1 MILKLKYI
9 LKAAFLSQLLFSC
22 TERSLEPRP
31 EPEPVPIRLF
41 TGIRT
46 RATVDVFGDTPVC
59 VAYGVR
65 TGQYDGSWDGIATD
79 NEIRL
84 MPERY
89 YPSDGSALYLRGY
102 YPPAPL
108 TADGRLT
115 YRLTGEEDLMLTGEQ
130 NGSLSAPFG
139 ESDSQS
145 LLYRHLLTQ
154 LIFTLTVEAEDT
166 GALRV
171 RSLHLNGLTD
181 EVTLSLAEES
191 LLPGERTVSVPVDL
205 VLSVDDDRTHDREY
219 RALPVR
225 FEGGEGEGGTA
236 YTVRV
241 ELPDPVIPDPV
252 EIVAVATVGRWQ
264 EGDSG
269 SGELVD
275 NRSAETE
282 Q

>member
-130 NGSLSAPFG
+130 NGIAFRSFRGVRQPIAP
-139 ESDSQS
+139 
-145 LLYRHLLTQ
+145 
-154 LIFTLTVEAEDT
+154 
-166 GALRV
+166 
-171 RSLHLNGLTD
+171 
-181 EVTLSLAEES
+181 
-191 LLPGERTVSVPVDL
+191 VS
-205 VLSVDDDRTHDREY
+205 
-219 RALPVR
+219 
-225 FEGGEGEGGTA
+225 GTC
-236 YTVRV
+236 
-241 ELPDPVIPDPV
+241 
-252 EIVAVATVGRWQ
+252 
-264 EGDSG
+264 
-269 SGELVD
+269 
-275 NRSAETE
+275 
-282 Q
+282 

>member
-191 LLPGERTVSVPVDL
+191 LLPGERTVSVPVYEAGEEAEGLPFDGNKL
-205 VLSVDDDRTHDREY
+205 TLPGLSLIH
-219 RALPVR
+219 
-225 FEGGEGEGGTA
+225 
-236 YTVRV
+236 
-241 ELPDPVIPDPV
+241 I
-252 EIVAVATVGRWQ
+252 
-264 EGDSG
+264 
-269 SGELVD
+269 
-275 NRSAETE
+275 
-282 Q
+282 

>member
-145 LLYRHLLTQ
+145 FLYRHLLTQ

-191 LLPGERTVSVPVDL
+191 LLPGERTVSVPFMK
-205 VLSVDDDRTHDREY
+205 
-219 RALPVR
+219 RAKRRRAFRL
-225 FEGGEGEGGTA
+225 TA
-236 YTVRV
+236 T
-241 ELPDPVIPDPV
+241 
-252 EIVAVATVGRWQ
+252 
-264 EGDSG
+264 S
-269 SGELVD
+269 
-275 NRSAETE
+275 
-282 Q
+282 

>member
-130 NGSLSAPFG
+130 SGSLSAPFG
-139 ESDSQS
+139 ESDS
-145 LLYRHLLTQ
+145 
-154 LIFTLTVEAEDT
+154 
-166 GALRV
+166 
-171 RSLHLNGLTD
+171 
-181 EVTLSLAEES
+181 
-191 LLPGERTVSVPVDL
+191 
-205 VLSVDDDRTHDREY
+205 
-219 RALPVR
+219 
-225 FEGGEGEGGTA
+225 
-236 YTVRV
+236 
-241 ELPDPVIPDPV
+241 
-252 EIVAVATVGRWQ
+252 
-264 EGDSG
+264 
-269 SGELVD
+269 
-275 NRSAETE
+275 
-282 Q
+282 

>member
-108 TADGRLT
+108 TADGRTERIAFRSFRGVRQPIAPVSALADAT
-115 YRLTGEEDLMLTGEQ
+115 DLYTHGRGRRYRG
-130 NGSLSAPFG
+130 APRAVAP
-139 ESDSQS
+139 S
-145 LLYRHLLTQ
+145 
-154 LIFTLTVEAEDT
+154 
-166 GALRV
+166 
-171 RSLHLNGLTD
+171 
-181 EVTLSLAEES
+181 
-191 LLPGERTVSVPVDL
+191 ERTDGRGDPLLGRRV
-205 VLSVDDDRTHDREY
+205 
-219 RALPVR
+219 ALA
-225 FEGGEGEGGTA
+225 G
-236 YTVRV
+236 
-241 ELPDPVIPDPV
+241 
-252 EIVAVATVGRWQ
+252 
-264 EGDSG
+264 
-269 SGELVD
+269 
-275 NRSAETE
+275 
-282 Q
+282 

>member
-1 MILKLKYI
+1 MK
-9 LKAAFLSQLLFSC
+9 
-22 TERSLEPRP
+22 
-31 EPEPVPIRLF
+31 
-41 TGIRT
+41 
-46 RATVDVFGDTPVC
+46 
-59 VAYGVR
+59 
-65 TGQYDGSWDGIATD
+65 
-79 NEIRL
+79 
-84 MPERY
+84 
-89 YPSDGSALYLRGY
+89 PSA
-102 YPPAPL
+102 
-108 TADGRLT
+108 
-115 YRLTGEEDLMLTGEQ
+115 
-130 NGSLSAPFG
+130 
-139 ESDSQS
+139 
-145 LLYRHLLTQ
+145 
-154 LIFTLTVEAEDT
+154 TLTI
-166 GALRV
+166 
-171 RSLHLNGLTD
+171 
-181 EVTLSLAEES
+181 
-191 LLPGERTVSVPVDL
+191 DL

>member
-145 LLYRHLLTQ
+145 LLYRALADATDLYTHGRGRRYR
-154 LIFTLTVEAEDT
+154 
-166 GALRV
+166 GAPCAV
-171 RSLHLNGLTD
+171 APS
-181 EVTLSLAEES
+181 
-191 LLPGERTVSVPVDL
+191 ERTDGRGDPLLGRRV
-205 VLSVDDDRTHDREY
+205 
-219 RALPVR
+219 ALT
-225 FEGGEGEGGTA
+225 G
-236 YTVRV
+236 
-241 ELPDPVIPDPV
+241 
-252 EIVAVATVGRWQ
+252 
-264 EGDSG
+264 
-269 SGELVD
+269 
-275 NRSAETE
+275 
-282 Q
+282 